1 MDTPEMIVWVV
12 VKQGKVGEHGYDEID
27 VQERSYP
34 TKEFAQKRADHLMSS
49 ENARTTV
56 WPVKVAYDPPQAAPV
71 TPLTPIWWPPSG
83 VFTPDGGQ
91 PLYAY
96 DAPRRVFDM
105 PSSAWAQTTLGEKP
119 SAELNLAAIPPEFE
133 VSPEGQLSLFPRE
146 LPEPARS

>member
-12 VKQGKVGEHGYDEID
+12 VTWNDENVID
-27 VQERSYP
+27 VQERGYLDY
-34 TKEFAQKRADHLMSS
+34 KFAQKRVDHLIDTGIRAS
-49 ENARTTV
+49 T
-56 WPVKVAYDPPQAAPV
+56 WPVKVSYDPPQAAPV
-71 TPLTPIWWPPSG
+71 TSLTPIWWPPSG